1 MKIKQDKMKVEI
13 EALQAVIRLYDQA
26 FHHDKDEQKTL
37 EEESEVYQHQKDT
50 TTHEIIL
57 FQAAQGQ
64 EEKQVIFD
72 IIDEKIS
79 TSQNLQ
85 EDIEGIS
92 KKIKALSEELTSKR
106 NVLIKEH
113 QLLLSKCQQVHQVQ
127 GAAGLLQAKMMQYAL
142 KIDHILQQK
151 VAANTM
157 FCSSVFKVSLQLNDV

>member
-1 MKIKQDKMKVEI
+1 M
-13 EALQAVIRLYDQA
+13 
-26 FHHDKDEQKTL
+26 
-37 EEESEVYQHQKDT
+37 
-50 TTHEIIL
+50 
-57 FQAAQGQ
+57 
-64 EEKQVIFD
+64 
-72 IIDEKIS
+72 
-79 TSQNLQ
+79 SQNLQ

-92 KKIKALSEELTSKR
+92 KKIKALCEELTSKR